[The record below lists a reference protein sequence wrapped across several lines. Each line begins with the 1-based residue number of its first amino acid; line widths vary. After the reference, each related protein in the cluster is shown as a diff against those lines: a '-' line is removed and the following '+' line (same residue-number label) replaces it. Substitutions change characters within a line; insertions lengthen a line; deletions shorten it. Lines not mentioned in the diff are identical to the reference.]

1 MRRLQ
6 RTNPSY
12 VGAVFTGNTRLRKK
26 NSHWKDKSEDVIK
39 KLRHEISTLKEQ
51 VDDFKNEIN
60 RDEKLEV

>member
-1 MRRLQ
+1 M
-6 RTNPSY
+6 
-12 VGAVFTGNTRLRKK
+12 GAVFTGNTRLRKK
-26 NSHWKDKSEDVIK
+26 NSHWKDKNEDVIK